1 MLICWTVQFTP
12 KTKNKNPNVN
22 FHFFIYLFQFQIP
35 ASKSCMRKQKE
46 LYCKFQLKKS
56 KMMQNKLEREKIF
69 LGNKRDS
76 KKAM

>member
-1 MLICWTVQFTP
+1 
-12 KTKNKNPNVN
+12 
-22 FHFFIYLFQFQIP
+22 
-35 ASKSCMRKQKE
+35 MRKQKE

-76 KKAM
+76 KESNVERLDLRNGNEKEDLEPWLPLQILL